1 MNQSMAVVP
10 TGPRQRAMLQ
20 NVDGTELTTED
31 YLRITNDMKKSGGPP
46 KIANFGLDNTAITDL
61 NFEEQKNKQVKTKDH
76 FSEVLNAKRLIAKYA
91 RADRL
96 AWEQNLKDKG
106 LWTKAQEQRSK
117 KLAIKSDFD
126 LY

>member
-1 MNQSMAVVP
+1 MAVVP